1 MDLMTSSVPLTR
13 LSARTAMAPRGAMP
27 RAAEAVPTGGERCLL
42 TKPVNCGAS
51 SFGLFF
57 DICAKEH
64 PIVVNELRM
73 AASAGLNFGAGSL

>member
-1 MDLMTSSVPLTR
+1 MTSSVPLTR
-13 LSARTAMAPRGAMP
+13 LSARTAVATRSAMP
-27 RAAEAVPTGGERCLL
+27 RAAEAVPPGGEGCLL
-42 TKPVNCGAS
+42 TKPVNGGAS

-73 AASAGLNFGAGSL
+73 AASAGLNFGADSL